1 MASAAPARREKART
15 SAAEAVFRRAAARA
29 SESLSKWLGRPT
41 TIVIEDVASFPLD
54 EAATVLGTGSQTLCV
69 CAMQVGSHVPGILAL
84 AVSDESGLA
93 MADLLLGRPAGAS
106 AEWGEIERSA
116 TAETTNIIGC
126 AYLNAVA
133 EGRDEA
139 EPLVPSPPWF
149 VRDYP
154 EAVMESLIVT
164 QMTDDPSVFLT
175 RTTFCIE
182 GTAIRCS
189 LVFVP
194 QSVAAARPDSGVAP

>member
-1 MASAAPARREKART
+1 MTT
-15 SAAEAVFRRAAARA
+15 SSSRGAEEVFRRAAARA

-41 TIVIEDVASFPLD
+41 TIVIEDVAAFPLD
-54 EAATVLGTGSQTLCV
+54 EAATVLGTGTETLCV

-84 AVSDESGLA
+84 AVSDEAGLA
-93 MADLLLGRPAGAS
+93 MADLLLGRPPGAS
-106 AEWGEIERSA
+106 AAWGEIERSA

-133 EGRDEA
+133 EGRDDA

-194 QSVAAARPDSGVAP
+194 QSVAAGRPGSGVAP

>member
-1 MASAAPARREKART
+1 MARSRQGGIEG
-15 SAAEAVFRRAAARA
+15 VFRQAAARA

-54 EAATVLGTGSQTLCV
+54 EAATVLGTGAETLCV
-69 CAMQVGSHVPGILAL
+69 CAMNVGGRVPGILAL

-93 MADLLLGRPAGAS
+93 MADLLVGRPAGGS
-106 AEWGEIERSA
+106 TEWGEIERSA

-133 EGRDEA
+133 EGSDDA

-194 QSVAAARPDSGVAP
+194 QSVAAGRPGSGVAS